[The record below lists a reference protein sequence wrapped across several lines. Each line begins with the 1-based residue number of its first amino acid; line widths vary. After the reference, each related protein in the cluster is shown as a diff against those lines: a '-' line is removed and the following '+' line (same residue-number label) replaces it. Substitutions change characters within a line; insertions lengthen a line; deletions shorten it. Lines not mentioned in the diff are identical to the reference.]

1 MTVLGALLVTL
12 LLLVGATALFPG
24 ASYLLAWPLM
34 AALLAYG
41 ALYQPRL
48 TGWHPALR
56 LLILLAG
63 MAPAVL
69 LFTPLIDQLATLG
82 GRRSAA
88 RS

>member
-1 MTVLGALLVTL
+1 
-12 LLLVGATALFPG
+12 
-24 ASYLLAWPLM
+24 M

-69 LFTPLIDQLATLG
+69 LFTPLIDQLATLEAC
-82 GRRSAA
+82 RSAA